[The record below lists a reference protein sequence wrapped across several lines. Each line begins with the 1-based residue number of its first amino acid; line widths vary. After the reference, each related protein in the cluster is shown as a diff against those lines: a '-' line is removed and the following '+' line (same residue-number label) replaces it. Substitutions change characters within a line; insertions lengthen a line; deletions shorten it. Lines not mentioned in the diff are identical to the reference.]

1 MSRLSPLLLPVLLL
15 LAGLIALAWWW
26 PNRPRAGDVAMP
38 DAMFNSVSLAPFRA
52 GQSPLD
58 GRFPSAAE
66 VDADMA
72 VLAPRTRAIRTY
84 SALEGDYDAAAL
96 AEKHGLKVWQGIW
109 LGTDR
114 AKNAAE
120 IARGI
125 ALARAHPETI
135 ERVVVGNEVLLRR
148 DLPVGELIAAIDR
161 VRAAVRQPV
170 TYADVWEFWRQFP
183 EVARH
188 VDVVTIH
195 LLPYWED
202 QPTGIDGAVQHVDAV
217 YRTMAALFPGKQIAI
232 GETGWPSRGRPRQD
246 AVPGRVEQAVFLRRF
261 IALARAE
268 GFDYNLIEAFDQG
281 WKYKSEGT
289 VGANWGLWTAD
300 RQPKFPL
307 SGPVVENP
315 DWTRYAAGGIIAG
328 LGLLAIAFW
337 PSRSR
342 LAGATAQ
349 VRFGVLAMALGGA
362 LSFAWAG
369 TVPVIYDAH
378 LLVAAIGNLAAQATL
393 AVLMMRRAA
402 GILSGAVPPPSRTG
416 ADATEM
422 VRALLRLRP
431 PDRITGA
438 GLFDDLS
445 FVFVWTA
452 TVMQLLLLFDPRYR
466 DFPLP
471 VFAVPLVCV
480 IARALLADL
489 PRGGG
494 GREELW
500 TGSTL
505 AVAALASAVAEGSAN
520 HSSLA
525 WTVAALA
532 LAAPPLLRLL
542 PSARRAG
549 TPRGRRCAVTRAMS
563 DWPATPA
570 VAGRPSPAP
579 AGPSPSA

>member
-1 MSRLSPLLLPVLLL
+1 VSRISPLLPPIVLL
-15 LAGLIALAWWW
+15 LAGLMVLAWWW
-26 PNRPRAGDVAMP
+26 PNRPRAGDVAMA
-38 DAMFNSVSLAPFRA
+38 DARFNSVSFAPFRA
-52 GQSPLD
+52 GQSPLEH
-58 GRFPSAAE
+58 RFPSAAE
-66 VDADMA
+66 VEEDMA

-84 SALEGDYDAAAL
+84 AAIEGDYDVAAL
-96 AEKHGLKVWQGIW
+96 ASKHGLKVWQGIW

-125 ALARAHPETI
+125 ALARRYPETI

-148 DLPVGELIAAIDR
+148 DLPVGELIAAIDQ

-183 EVARH
+183 EIAPH

-202 QPTGIDGAVQHVDAV
+202 EPTGIDGAVQHVDAA
-217 YRTMAALFPGKQIAI
+217 YRTMAKLFPGKPISI
-232 GETGWPSRGRPRQD
+232 GETGWPSRGRARQD

-281 WKYKSEGT
+281 WKYQSEGT

-315 DWTRYAAGGIIAG
+315 DWARYAAGGVAAG
-328 LGLLAIAFW
+328 LCLLALGLTGRRASAQI
-337 PSRSR
+337 R
-342 LAGATAQ
+342 LAI
-349 VRFGVLAMALGGA
+349 LAMALGGA

-369 TVPVIYDAH
+369 TVPVIYDAR
-378 LLVAAIGNLAAQATL
+378 LLVAAIGNLAGQAAL
-393 AVLMMRRAA
+393 AVLMMRRATS
-402 GILSGAVPPPSRTG
+402 ILSGIAPPPARTG
-416 ADATEM
+416 ADATET
-422 VRALLRLRP
+422 VLALLRLRP
-431 PDRITGA
+431 GRRMSEA
-438 GLFDDLS
+438 SLFEDLS

-452 TVMQLLLLFDPRYR
+452 AVMQLLLLCDPRYR

-471 VFAVPLVCV
+471 VFAVPLACV
-480 IARALLADL
+480 AARALLSDL

-500 TGSTL
+500 AGGTL
-505 AVAALASAVAEGSAN
+505 AAAAVAGAVAEGPAN
-520 HSSLA
+520 LSSLA
-525 WTVAALA
+525 WTVAALV
-532 LAAPPLLRLL
+532 LATPLLLRVW
-542 PSARRAG
+542 RRA
-549 TPRGRRCAVTRAMS
+549 RV
-563 DWPATPA
+563 PATA
-570 VAGRPSPAP
+570 
-579 AGPSPSA
+579 

>member
-1 MSRLSPLLLPVLLL
+1 MVLL
-15 LAGLIALAWWW
+15 LAGLVVLAWWW

-38 DAMFNSVSLAPFRA
+38 DARFNSVSFAPFRA

-58 GRFPSAAE
+58 HRFPSAAE
-66 VDADMA
+66 VEEDMA
-72 VLAPRTRAIRTY
+72 VIAPRTRAIRTY
-84 SALEGDYDAAAL
+84 AAIEGDYDVAAL
-96 AEKHGLKVWQGIW
+96 AAKHGLKVWQGIW

-125 ALARAHPETI
+125 ALAKRYPETI

-148 DLPVGELIAAIDR
+148 DLPVGELIAAIDQ

-183 EVARH
+183 EVAPH

-217 YRTMAALFPGKQIAI
+217 YRAMAKLFPGKPIAI

-261 IALARAE
+261 IALARQE

-315 DWTRYAAGGIIAG
+315 DWARYAAGGVAAG
-328 LGLLAIAFW
+328 LALLALALSPLSSWPGLTRPSAGTTTGFPPESVQPIASHGRVK
-337 PSRSR
+337 PGHDAVSRMSAQFR
-342 LAGATAQ
+342 LA
-349 VRFGVLAMALGGA
+349 FLAMALGGA

-369 TVPVIYDAH
+369 TVPVIYDAR
-378 LLVAAIGNLAAQATL
+378 LLVAAIGNLAGQVLL
-393 AVLMMRRAA
+393 AALMMRRAA
-402 GILSGAVPPPSRTG
+402 GILAGVVPPPARTG
-416 ADATEM
+416 ADATET
-422 VRALLRLRP
+422 VLARLRLRP
-431 PDRITGA
+431 GRRITA
-438 GLFDDLS
+438 ASVFDDLS

-452 TVMQLLLLFDPRYR
+452 AVMQLLLLFDPRYR

-471 VFAVPLVCV
+471 VFAVPLACV

-494 GREELW
+494 GREEFW
-500 TGSTL
+500 AGATL
-505 AVAALASAVAEGSAN
+505 AIAAVAGAVMEGPAN
-520 HSSLA
+520 HASLA
-525 WTVAALA
+525 WSLAALV
-532 LAAPPLLRLL
+532 LAAPPLLRVR
-542 PSARRAG
+542 RRA
-549 TPRGRRCAVTRAMS
+549 RV
-563 DWPATPA
+563 PAT
-570 VAGRPSPAP
+570 V
-579 AGPSPSA
+579 

>member
-1 MSRLSPLLLPVLLL
+1 MSRPSPILLPVLLL
-15 LAGLIALAWWW
+15 LAGLMALAWWW

-38 DAMFNSVSLAPFRA
+38 DARFNSVSLAPFRA
-52 GQSPLD
+52 GQSPLA

-84 SALEGDYDAAAL
+84 AATEGNYDAAAL

-109 LGTDR
+109 LGADR

-125 ALARAHPETI
+125 ALARRYPETI

-148 DLPVGELIAAIDR
+148 DLPVGELIAALDR

-217 YRTMAALFPGKQIAI
+217 YRAMAELFPGKPIAI
-232 GETGWPSRGRPRQD
+232 GETGWPSRGRARGE

-300 RQPKFPL
+300 RRPKFPL

-315 DWTRYAAGGIIAG
+315 DWVRYAAGGVIAG
-328 LGLLAIAFW
+328 LVLLALALCA
-337 PSRSR
+337 RSPRRAADQAR
-342 LAGATAQ
+342 LAI
-349 VRFGVLAMALGGA
+349 FAMALGGA
-362 LSFAWAG
+362 LAFAWAG
-369 TVPVIYDAH
+369 SVPMIYDAH
-378 LLVAAIGNLAAQATL
+378 LLVAAIGNLVGQAAL

-402 GILSGAVPPPSRTG
+402 GVLSGAEPPPARTG
-416 ADATEM
+416 ADATETVLAM
-422 VRALLRLRP
+422 LRLRLRGP
-431 PDRITGA
+431 TA
-438 GLFDDLS
+438 ASTFDDLS

-452 TVMQLLLLFDPRYR
+452 AVMQLLLLFDPRYR

-471 VFAVPLVCV
+471 AFAVPLVCV
-480 IARALLADL
+480 VARALLADL

-494 GREELW
+494 AREELW
-500 TGSTL
+500 AGGSL
-505 AVAALASAVAEGSAN
+505 AVAAVAGAMAEGPAN
-520 HSSLA
+520 PSSIT
-525 WTVAALA
+525 WTVAALV
-532 LAAPPLLRLL
+532 LAAPPLLRVL
-542 PSARRAG
+542 PRTRRAG
-549 TPRGRRCAVTRAMS
+549 APRGRRRVVVRALA
-563 DWPATPA
+563 DWPATPSA
-570 VAGRPSPAP
+570 ADRPSPAP
-579 AGPSPSA
+579 AAPSPSA